1 MKIKK
6 LFKRKSNLMRTSDRL
21 GSKLA
26 DMVKRDHEGRCVILI
41 TRENG
46 IAHTTITGSKVILT
60 ETLTGVFGDNE
71 WLVEIFGEA
80 INNLYSDLIEN

>member
-1 MKIKK
+1 MEIKK
-6 LFKRKSNLMRTSDRL
+6 LFKKKSNFMRTSDEL

-26 DMVKRDHEGRCVILI
+26 DMIKKDHEGRCVILI

-46 IAHTTITGSKVILT
+46 VAHTTVTGSKVVLT
-60 ETLTGVFGDNE
+60 ETLTGVLGENE

-80 INNLYSDLIEN
+80 INNLYNNLTEN